1 MSVLSFDGMA
11 EEYKLEQ
18 DHKRELDQRHKWAL
32 GEVEGIRGNLSKRP
46 VKPDTQGYVYISTHG
61 RRRVVD
67 KWIFCRQ
74 RRVVRSKNAKVTHG
88 NQVSRKYSSRADT
101 DTNTSDSSAEEDI
114 KEASAAPVPD
124 AGITYS
130 FDAPRGPARGSEIL
144 SLAINK
150 AVERFETKVTE
161 KLVKDEYEVVGQES
175 EADHGGYT
183 ADEDDFELV

>member
-1 MSVLSFDGMA
+1 MA
-11 EEYKLEQ
+11 
-18 DHKRELDQRHKWAL
+18 R
-32 GEVEGIRGNLSKRP
+32 
-46 VKPDTQGYVYISTHG
+46 
-61 RRRVVD
+61 
-67 KWIFCRQ
+67 C
-74 RRVVRSKNAKVTHG
+74 KNAKVTHG

-114 KEASAAPVPD
+114 KQAVAPVPD

-150 AVERFETKVTE
+150 AVERFETKLTE
-161 KLVKDEYEVVGQES
+161 KLVKDEYEVVGKDS